1 MADLR
6 PGRSRL
12 PYLLAKKRMKN
23 VDLANHL
30 GVTSGFITLIIQG
43 ERYFS
48 YPLAAK
54 AARKL
59 ECTMEELHEWI
70 EE

>member
-1 MADLR
+1 MAPR

-12 PYLLAKKRMKN
+12 PYLLDQKRIKR
-23 VDLANHL
+23 VDLAIHL
-30 GVTSGFITLIIQG
+30 GVTPAFITMIIKG

-54 AARKL
+54 AAHYFN
-59 ECTMEELHEWI
+59 CSMEELHEWI
-70 EE
+70 DD